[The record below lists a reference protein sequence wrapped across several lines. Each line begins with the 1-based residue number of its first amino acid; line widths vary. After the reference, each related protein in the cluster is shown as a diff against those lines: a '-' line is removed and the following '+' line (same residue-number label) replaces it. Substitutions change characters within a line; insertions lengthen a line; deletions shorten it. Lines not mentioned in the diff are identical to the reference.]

1 METHKTSRDLA
12 IPFLLSAALLVGG
25 FVAGVPGVGVT
36 PVLAEAAAAQL
47 REPAAAPER
56 PLPAYKP
63 RKDSVPRA
71 RIGGS
76 ARGGEPGDPA
86 LVALVPDH
94 VGLTLKSDP
103 SLCWFLSQP
112 TTQPLTL
119 TILDSRAIKPILE
132 TTLPSPARP
141 GLQCV
146 HLRDH
151 GITLKER
158 EQYRWFVTLVLDPDK
173 PSRDI
178 VSGGMIERIPFSEG
192 CALGLPCSWT
202 CELDAVYQYAE
213 NGLWYDA
220 IACLHELIK
229 AAPDDPLLLRVL
241 DHLLK
246 QSDIHL
252 PPVRRAG

>member
-1 METHKTSRDLA
+1 MGTHKKNRDLP
-12 IPFLLSAALLVGG
+12 IHVLLCTALLASVYVAGLPG
-25 FVAGVPGVGVT
+25 FVAAPA
-36 PVLAEAAAAQL
+36 LAEPTAAQL
-47 REPAAAPER
+47 RESATAPDR

-63 RKDSVPRA
+63 RKESVPRA
-71 RIGGS
+71 RIGGA
-76 ARGGEPGDPA
+76 ARGEPGDPA

-103 SLCWFLSQP
+103 ALCWFLSQP
-112 TTQPLTL
+112 ATQPLTL

-132 TTLPSPARP
+132 TTLPSPTRP

-220 IACLHELIK
+220 IACLHELIE

>member
-1 METHKTSRDLA
+1 M
-12 IPFLLSAALLVGG
+12 VGTV
-25 FVAGVPGVGVT
+25 VAGLSGFDT
-36 PVLAEAAAAQL
+36 ASTQAEPAAAPR
-47 REPAAAPER
+47 RESAAAPER

-63 RKDSVPRA
+63 RKESVPRA

-76 ARGGEPGDPA
+76 TRGGDPA
-86 LVALVPDH
+86 DPAVIALVPDH

-119 TILDSRAIKPILE
+119 TILDSRAVKPILE
-132 TTLPSPARP
+132 ATLPSPARP

-146 HLRDH
+146 HLGDH
-151 GITLKER
+151 GIMLKEQ

-173 PSRDI
+173 PSRDV

-192 CALGLPCSWT
+192 CALGLPCSWA

-220 IACLHELIK
+220 IACLHELIT
-229 AAPDDPLLLRVL
+229 AAPDDPSLPRVL

-252 PPVRRAG
+252 LPVRRAR

>member
-1 METHKTSRDLA
+1 MSTLPEGF
-12 IPFLLSAALLVGG
+12 PVVLLGAVLLVCALAPGPPRFG
-25 FVAGVPGVGVT
+25 TAPASAESAVTQLHKPVAPS
-36 PVLAEAAAAQL
+36 
-47 REPAAAPER
+47 ER
-56 PLPAYKP
+56 PMPTYKP
-63 RKDSVPRA
+63 RKESVPRA
-71 RIGGS
+71 RIGGA

-103 SLCWFLSQP
+103 SLCWFLSQA

-119 TILDSRAIKPILE
+119 TILDSHAIKPILE
-132 TTLPSPARP
+132 ATLPSPGRP

-146 HLRDH
+146 HLKDY
-151 GITLKER
+151 GVTLKER
-158 EQYRWFVTLVLDPDK
+158 EQYRWFVTLVLDPDN

-202 CELDAVYQYAE
+202 CELDTVYQYAE
-213 NGLWYDA
+213 SGLWYDA
-220 IACLHELIK
+220 IACLYELIQ
-229 AAPDDPLLLRVL
+229 ATPDDPLLQKLL
-241 DHLLK
+241 DHLLT

-252 PPVRRAG
+252 PPIRRAG

>member
-1 METHKTSRDLA
+1 MEASKLHEGF
-12 IPFLLSAALLVGG
+12 PFLLFSTALLVSALAPGPPG
-25 FVAGVPGVGVT
+25 FAAAPAQ
-36 PVLAEAAAAQL
+36 AEPAAAQL
-47 REPAAAPER
+47 REPATASER

-63 RKDSVPRA
+63 RKESIPRA
-71 RIGGS
+71 RIGWA
-76 ARGGEPGDPA
+76 ARGDPA
-86 LVALVPDH
+86 DPAVIALVPDH

-112 TTQPLTL
+112 TTQPLILTL
-119 TILDSRAIKPILE
+119 LDSHEIKPILE
-132 TTLPSPARP
+132 ATWPLSHP

-146 HLRDH
+146 HLKDH

-158 EQYRWFVTLVLDPDK
+158 EQYRWFITLVLDPDK
-173 PSRDI
+173 PSRDL

-220 IACLHELIK
+220 IACLHELIT
-229 AAPDDPLLLRVL
+229 ANPDDPLLQRVL

-252 PPVRRAG
+252 PPVRRAE

>member
-1 METHKTSRDLA
+1 METHKKNRDLP
-12 IPFLLSAALLVGG
+12 IHFCTALLVGVFVVGLPG
-25 FVAGVPGVGVT
+25 FIAAPA
-36 PVLAEAAAAQL
+36 LAEPAAAQL
-47 REPAAAPER
+47 REPATAPDW

-71 RIGGS
+71 RIGGG
-76 ARGGEPGDPA
+76 ARGEPGNPV

-103 SLCWFLSQP
+103 ALCWFLSQP

-132 TTLPSPARP
+132 TTLPSPAHP

-220 IACLHELIK
+220 IACLHELIE

-241 DHLLK
+241 DHLLQ

-252 PPVRRAG
+252 SPVRRAG

>member
-1 METHKTSRDLA
+1 MEVSKLHEGF
-12 IPFLLSAALLVGG
+12 PFLLFSAALLVSALTPGQPG
-25 FVAGVPGVGVT
+25 FSAAPT
-36 PVLAEAAAAQL
+36 SAESVAAQL
-47 REPAAAPER
+47 PEPAASEQ

-63 RKDSVPRA
+63 RKERIPHA

-76 ARGGEPGDPA
+76 ARGSEPGDPA
-86 LVALVPDH
+86 LVALAPDH

-112 TTQPLTL
+112 TTQPLTF
-119 TILDSRAIKPILE
+119 TILDSRGIKPILE
-132 TTLPSPARP
+132 TAQAPSRP

-146 HLRDH
+146 HLKDV

-158 EQYRWFVTLVLDPDK
+158 EQYRWFITLVLDPDK

-220 IACLHELIK
+220 IACLHELIT
-229 AAPDDPLLLRVL
+229 ANPDDPLLQRVL

-252 PPVRRAG
+252 PPVRRAE